1 MKIQK
6 FIKVARSMDTDLL
19 LLDKFMHDGF
29 YQEEDTLEGNLE
41 ALELFL
47 KNYR

>member
-1 MKIQK
+1 MNK
-6 FIKVARSMDTDLL
+6 FIKIARSMRTDML
-19 LLDKFMHDGF
+19 LLDKFLHDGF

>member
-1 MKIQK
+1 MNK
-6 FIKVARSMDTDLL
+6 FIKIARSGGTDML
-19 LLDKFMHDGF
+19 LLDKFLHDGF

-41 ALELFL
+41 TLELFL

>member
-1 MKIQK
+1 MMNK
-6 FIKVARSMDTDLL
+6 FIKSARAMDTDPL
-19 LLDKFMHDGF
+19 LLDKFLHDGF
-29 YQEEDTLEGNLE
+29 YQDEDTLEGNLE

>member
-1 MKIQK
+1 MNK
-6 FIKVARSMDTDLL
+6 FIKLARSRGTDML
-19 LLDKFMHDGF
+19 LLDKFLHDGF

-41 ALELFL
+41 TLELFL